1 VIRLLGEKVIRLLGD
16 EVIRLMK
23 FKNLIVY
30 QKSKEL
36 VKQVYALLKQFPDDE
51 RFALCGQMRRAAISV
66 PSNIVEGMARLS
78 TKDQSHFLNIA
89 YGSLMELYAQL
100 DIAHDLGYVSED
112 DFAKI
117 EVNIDEIDKMIVSLT
132 YIRKQTSSNGN
143 NK

>member
-1 VIRLLGEKVIRLLGD
+1 
-16 EVIRLMK
+16 MK

-100 DIAHDLGYVSED
+100 DIAHDLGYLTEKE
-112 DFAKI
+112 FIKI
-117 EVNIDEIDKMIVSLT
+117 ETHIDEIDKMIVSLT
-132 YIRKQTSSNGN
+132 YIRKQISSNGN

>member
-1 VIRLLGEKVIRLLGD
+1 
-16 EVIRLMK
+16 MK

-36 VKQVYALLKQFPDDE
+36 VKQLYALLKQFPDDE

-100 DIAHDLGYVSED
+100 DIAHDLVYLSENE
-112 DFAKI
+112 FIKI
-117 EVNIDEIDKMIVSLT
+117 ETQIDEIDKMIVSLT
-132 YIRKQTSSNGN
+132 YIRKQTLSNGN

>member
-1 VIRLLGEKVIRLLGD
+1 MIRI
-16 EVIRLMK
+16 MK

-30 QKSKEL
+30 QKAKEL

-100 DIAHDLGYVSED
+100 DIAHDLGYLSENE
-112 DFAKI
+112 FIKI
-117 EVNIDEIDKMIVSLT
+117 ETQIDEIDKMIVALSF
-132 YIRKQTSSNGN
+132 IRKQTSSNGS

>member
-1 VIRLLGEKVIRLLGD
+1 
-16 EVIRLMK
+16 MK

-100 DIAHDLGYVSED
+100 DIAHDLGYLSED
-112 DFAKI
+112 DFIKI
-117 EVNIDEIDKMIVSLT
+117 ETHIDEIDKMIVSLT
-132 YIRKQTSSNGN
+132 YIRKQTSANGN
-143 NK
+143 KK

>member
-1 VIRLLGEKVIRLLGD
+1 
-16 EVIRLMK
+16 MK

-36 VKQVYALLKQFPDDE
+36 VKQVYMLLKQFPDEE
-51 RFALCGQMRRAAISV
+51 RFALCAQMRRAAISV

-100 DIAHDLGYVSED
+100 DIAHDLGYLSEKE
-112 DFAKI
+112 FIKI
-117 EVNIDEIDKMIVSLT
+117 ETQIDEIDKMIVSLT

>member
-1 VIRLLGEKVIRLLGD
+1 MIRI
-16 EVIRLMK
+16 MK

-100 DIAHDLGYVSED
+100 DIAHDLGYLSED
-112 DFAKI
+112 EFIKI
-117 EVNIDEIDKMIVSLT
+117 ETQIDEIDKMIVSLT

>member
-1 VIRLLGEKVIRLLGD
+1 
-16 EVIRLMK
+16 MK

-36 VKQVYALLKQFPDDE
+36 VKQVYALLKHFPDDE

-100 DIAHDLGYVSED
+100 DIAHDLGYLSENE
-112 DFAKI
+112 FIKI
-117 EVNIDEIDKMIVSLT
+117 ETQIDEIDKMIVSLT
-132 YIRKQTSSNGN
+132 YIRKQTLSNGN

>member
-1 VIRLLGEKVIRLLGD
+1 
-16 EVIRLMK
+16 MK

-100 DIAHDLGYVSED
+100 DIALDLGYLSENE
-112 DFAKI
+112 FIKI
-117 EVNIDEIDKMIVSLT
+117 ETQIDEIDKMIVALSF
-132 YIRKQTSSNGN
+132 IRKQTSSNGN

>member
-1 VIRLLGEKVIRLLGD
+1 
-16 EVIRLMK
+16 MK

-78 TKDQSHFLNIA
+78 NKDQSHFLNIA

-100 DIAHDLGYVSED
+100 DIAHDLGYISED
-112 DFAKI
+112 DFTKI
-117 EVNIDEIDKMIVSLT
+117 EASIDEIDKMIVSLS
-132 YIRKQTSSNGN
+132 YIRKQTTSNGN
-143 NK
+143 K

>member
-1 VIRLLGEKVIRLLGD
+1 
-16 EVIRLMK
+16 MK

-51 RFALCGQMRRAAISV
+51 RFALCGQIRRAAISI

-100 DIAHDLGYVSED
+100 DIAHDLGYVNDD

-117 EVNIDEIDKMIVSLT
+117 EVNIEEIDKMIVSLT

-143 NK
+143 K

>member
-1 VIRLLGEKVIRLLGD
+1 MKKTLIK
-16 EVIRLMK
+16 K

-100 DIAHDLGYVSED
+100 DIAHDLGYLTEKE
-112 DFAKI
+112 FIKI
-117 EVNIDEIDKMIVSLT
+117 ETQIDEIDKMIVSLT

>member
-1 VIRLLGEKVIRLLGD
+1 MNRI
-16 EVIRLMK
+16 MK

-117 EVNIDEIDKMIVSLT
+117 EVNIEEIDKMIVSLT

>member
-1 VIRLLGEKVIRLLGD
+1 
-16 EVIRLMK
+16 MK

-36 VKQVYALLKQFPDDE
+36 VKQVYALLKRFPDDE

-117 EVNIDEIDKMIVSLT
+117 EVNIEEIDKMIVSLT

>member
-1 VIRLLGEKVIRLLGD
+1 
-16 EVIRLMK
+16 MK

-100 DIAHDLGYVSED
+100 DIAHDLGYLSENE
-112 DFAKI
+112 FIKI
-117 EVNIDEIDKMIVSLT
+117 ETQIDEIDKMIVSLT

-143 NK
+143 DK

>member
-1 VIRLLGEKVIRLLGD
+1 
-16 EVIRLMK
+16 MK

-100 DIAHDLGYVSED
+100 DIAHDLGYLSED
-112 DFAKI
+112 EFIKI
-117 EVNIDEIDKMIVSLT
+117 ETQIDEIDKMIVSLT

>member
-1 VIRLLGEKVIRLLGD
+1 
-16 EVIRLMK
+16 MK

-78 TKDQSHFLNIA
+78 NKDQSHFLNIA

-100 DIAHDLGYVSED
+100 DIAHDLGYISED
-112 DFAKI
+112 DFTKI
-117 EVNIDEIDKMIVSLT
+117 EASIDEIDKMIVSLS
-132 YIRKQTSSNGN
+132 YIRKQTTSNGT
-143 NK
+143 K

>member
-1 VIRLLGEKVIRLLGD
+1 
-16 EVIRLMK
+16 MK

-78 TKDQSHFLNIA
+78 SKDQAHFLNIA

-100 DIAHDLGYVSED
+100 DIAHDLGYLSED
-112 DFAKI
+112 DFIKI
-117 EVNIDEIDKMIVSLT
+117 ETHIDEIDKMIVSLT
-132 YIRKQTSSNGN
+132 YIRKQTSANGN
-143 NK
+143 KK

>member
-1 VIRLLGEKVIRLLGD
+1 
-16 EVIRLMK
+16 MK

-30 QKSKEL
+30 QRSKEL

-78 TKDQSHFLNIA
+78 SKDQTHFLNIA

-100 DIAHDLGYVSED
+100 DIAHDLGYINQED
-112 DFAKI
+112 FI
-117 EVNIDEIDKMIVSLT
+117 EIENTIDEIDKMIVALSF
-132 YIRKQTSSNGN
+132 IRKQTSSNGN
-143 NK
+143 KK

>member
-1 VIRLLGEKVIRLLGD
+1 
-16 EVIRLMK
+16 MK

-132 YIRKQTSSNGN
+132 YIRKETSSNGN

>member
-1 VIRLLGEKVIRLLGD
+1 
-16 EVIRLMK
+16 MK

-30 QKSKEL
+30 QRSKEL

-117 EVNIDEIDKMIVSLT
+117 EVNIEEIDKMIVSLT

>member
-1 VIRLLGEKVIRLLGD
+1 
-16 EVIRLMK
+16 MK

-78 TKDQSHFLNIA
+78 SKDQTHFLNIA

-100 DIAHDLGYVSED
+100 DIAHDLGYLSED
-112 DFAKI
+112 DFIKI
-117 EVNIDEIDKMIVSLT
+117 ETHIDEIDKMIVSLT
-132 YIRKQTSSNGN
+132 YIRKQTSANGN
-143 NK
+143 KK

>member
-1 VIRLLGEKVIRLLGD
+1 
-16 EVIRLMK
+16 MK

-100 DIAHDLGYVSED
+100 DIAHDLGYLTEKE
-112 DFAKI
+112 FIKI
-117 EVNIDEIDKMIVSLT
+117 ETQIDEIDKMIVSLT

>member
-1 VIRLLGEKVIRLLGD
+1 
-16 EVIRLMK
+16 MK

-51 RFALCGQMRRAAISV
+51 WFALCGQIRRVAISI

-100 DIAHDLGYVSED
+100 DIAHDLGYVNDD

-117 EVNIDEIDKMIVSLT
+117 EVNIEEIDKMIVSLT

-143 NK
+143 K

>member
-1 VIRLLGEKVIRLLGD
+1 
-16 EVIRLMK
+16 MK

-51 RFALCGQMRRAAISV
+51 RFALCGQMRRAAISI

-78 TKDQSHFLNIA
+78 IKDQTHFLNIA

-100 DIAHDLGYVSED
+100 DIAHDLGYLSENE
-112 DFAKI
+112 FIKI
-117 EVNIDEIDKMIVSLT
+117 ETQIDEIDKMIVSLT
-132 YIRKQTSSNGN
+132 YIRKQISSNGN

>member
-1 VIRLLGEKVIRLLGD
+1 
-16 EVIRLMK
+16 MK

-51 RFALCGQMRRAAISV
+51 RFALCGQMRRAAISI

-100 DIAHDLGYVSED
+100 DIAHDLGYLSENE
-112 DFAKI
+112 FIKI
-117 EVNIDEIDKMIVSLT
+117 ETQIDEIDKMIVSLT

>member
-1 VIRLLGEKVIRLLGD
+1 
-16 EVIRLMK
+16 MK

-100 DIAHDLGYVSED
+100 DIAHDLGYLSED
-112 DFAKI
+112 EFIKM
-117 EVNIDEIDKMIVSLT
+117 ETQIDEIDKMIVSLT